1 MSLWPSI
8 TCDWILLKGG
18 SEGEGEQGVG
28 KEKEK
33 ERGGGGE
40 ITFRERDNKLNTLLP
55 GLALY
60 IG

>member
-40 ITFRERDNKLNTLLP
+40 R
-55 GLALY
+55 
-60 IG
+60 